1 MTVASTPGQT
11 IVLWGARGGVGTTV
25 AATQLAFQHP
35 RHVILIDLGGDLVV
49 TFGLRRSK
57 HGVRD
62 LEQADSRTTDEIL
75 SAAAVQ
81 VAPRVALV
89 PHGGRETPRQ
99 LGDGPLADLAEWIR
113 HHEGV
118 VIVDAGT
125 GPPPTALAEVADE
138 SLAVTRLSSV
148 DAQRLRALKVPPTAL
163 IVVEHP
169 DAWLTKDDIVN
180 AASAGIYATMPH
192 DSDIAHAIDT
202 GTFLQRQ
209 PQLRELSAMPDIGE
223 PIWFNWPE
231 ESYGTTVERYWS
243 EEFDGF
249 EDGFESARGDC
260 IHVGP
265 DIWAEKYDDRQ
276 WAQSLGHPLRLDA
289 RTLNRDQRVEHLMQ
303 HPRRPDRGNEPL
315 GTWITELP
323 SRRAIDVD
331 FGHAWQSRGSVD
343 RWRVSWNTGS
353 GELHTVNHRTST
365 VTVLGVFKNEADVEN
380 AINGWSKHHDD
391 PDGLAWLDAVSEIA
405 VTDRQPCAAP
415 AVARSQQ
422 APPPSLD
429 IGPLL

>member
-1 MTVASTPGQT
+1 MTMTSTPGQT
-11 IVLWGARGGVGTTV
+11 IVLWGTRGGVGTTV

-35 RHVILIDLGGDLVV
+35 RHVILIDLGGDLDI
-49 TFGLRRSK
+49 TLGLRKSK

-81 VAPRVALV
+81 VAPRVVLV

-138 SLAVTRLSSV
+138 SLVVTRLSSV

-192 DSDIAHAIDT
+192 DSDIANAIDT

-209 PQLRELSAMPDIGE
+209 PQLRELSAMPTSANRSGSIGPKSPTGPPSSGTGVRSSTGSRTGSNPPGATASTSG
-223 PIWFNWPE
+223 PI
-231 ESYGTTVERYWS
+231 SGRRSTT
-243 EEFDGF
+243 
-249 EDGFESARGDC
+249 
-260 IHVGP
+260 
-265 DIWAEKYDDRQ
+265 
-276 WAQSLGHPLRLDA
+276 
-289 RTLNRDQRVEHLMQ
+289 
-303 HPRRPDRGNEPL
+303 
-315 GTWITELP
+315 
-323 SRRAIDVD
+323 
-331 FGHAWQSRGSVD
+331 
-343 RWRVSWNTGS
+343 TGS
-353 GELHTVNHRTST
+353 GPNHWATRCVSTRELSTATSASNTSCSIHGDPIAETNRSVPGSPNSIPASDRRRLRTR
-365 VTVLGVFKNEADVEN
+365 
-380 AINGWSKHHDD
+380 
-391 PDGLAWLDAVSEIA
+391 LAVP
-405 VTDRQPCAAP
+405 RRRRP
-415 AVARSQQ
+415 VARELEHRKRRTARRRHPYRS
-422 APPPSLD
+422 
-429 IGPLL
+429 